1 MGAMLIDESI
11 KAKPGIVNLQG
22 VTRAGITVVPERDRS
37 ALKKTVLIGSR
48 IVVDV
53 AAMTLAVWVTYWLR
67 FENSSVVATFQPE
80 YVPNLGNLLLTFIMG
95 APILLVYLRTFGL
108 YDVYRHSRL
117 LDQFPRIIWAVNAY
131 LFTMLVI
138 TFLLKGAEITRG
150 YLIMFLFSCV
160 ILLLLGRTLLQLA
173 LHLAGVEDVVMRNTL
188 IVGSGEV
195 GKQLALKLKKHHQFG
210 LDPIGFVDDDPLYT
224 GFEEKELSKLQVLG
238 GFGDLE
244 SIVRDHNVGKVIVA
258 FSGVSHEQLLDLSA
272 TCTRLGVECSIVPR
286 LFEVITND
294 IKITEVGG
302 IPLIRVRR
310 KSIQGFSRILKVT
323 EDYVLVSCIFLL
335 VWPILL
341 ATAIAIKL
349 DSPGPVFFRHRRIG
363 RGGEPFDCF
372 KFRSMV
378 CDAEE
383 MQAQLVE
390 EDKNAQDWLCWKL
403 KDDPR
408 VTRVGKWIRRFSLD
422 ELPQIFNVL
431 GGQMSLVGPRP
442 HIQEEVDS
450 YQEWHSP
457 RLNVKPGMT
466 GIWQVSGRSEIPFDE
481 MIKLD
486 LYYIERWSLWQ
497 DCKILL
503 RTITAVMRRDG
514 AY

>member
-11 KAKPGIVNLQG
+11 KAKTGIVNLQG
-22 VTRAGITVVPERDRS
+22 VSRAGITVVPERDRS
-37 ALKKTVLIGSR
+37 TLKRTALISSR
-48 IVVDV
+48 VTVDV
-53 AAMTLAVWVTYWLR
+53 LTMTLAVWVAYWLR
-67 FENSSVVATFQPE
+67 FQSTSVITTFQPE
-80 YVPNLGNLLLTFIMG
+80 YVPVLRDLLFTFIMG
-95 APILLVYLRTFGL
+95 TPFLLFYMHMFGL
-108 YDVYRHSRL
+108 YDVYRHTRL
-117 LDQFPRIIWAVNAY
+117 LDQFPRIILAVNSY
-131 LFTMLVI
+131 IITMLVI
-138 TFLLKGAEITRG
+138 TFLLRSAEITRG
-150 YLIMFLFSCV
+150 YLIMFWCSCV

-173 LHLAGVEDVVMRNTL
+173 LHLVGVEDVVMRNTL

-195 GKQLALKLKKHHQFG
+195 GKHLALKLKKHHQFG
-210 LDPIGFVDDDPLYT
+210 LDPIGFVDDDPLYVS
-224 GFEEKELSKLQVLG
+224 FEEKELCKLQVLG
-238 GFGDLE
+238 GFADMEGILHDY
-244 SIVRDHNVGKVIVA
+244 NVGKVIVA

-310 KSIQGFSRILKVT
+310 KSIQGFSRVLKAA
-323 EDYVLVSCIFLL
+323 EDYVLASLIFLM

-349 DSPGPVFFRHRRIG
+349 DSPGPVLFRHRRIG
-363 RGGEPFDCF
+363 RGGKPFDCF

-378 CDAEE
+378 SNAEE
-383 MQAQLVE
+383 LQAQMVE
-390 EDKNAQDWLCWKL
+390 EDNAGWCCWKQ

-422 ELPQIFNVL
+422 ELPQLFNVL

-450 YQEWHSP
+450 YQEWHTP
-457 RLNVKPGMT
+457 RLNVKPGIT

-503 RTITAVMRRDG
+503 RTVSAVLRRDG

>member
-22 VTRAGITVVPERDRS
+22 VSRAGITVVPERDRS
-37 ALKKTVLIGSR
+37 ALKKTALISSR
-48 IVVDV
+48 MVVDTI
-53 AAMTLAVWVTYWLR
+53 AMTAAVWVAYWLR
-67 FENSSVVATFQPE
+67 FESTPVIGAFQPE
-80 YVPNLGNLLLTFIMG
+80 FVPNMRDLFLAFVMG
-95 APILLVYLRTFGL
+95 IPILLFFLNAFDL

-117 LDQFPRIIWAVNAY
+117 LDQIPRILGAVNAY
-131 LFTMLVI
+131 LVTMLVL
-138 TFLLKGAEITRG
+138 TFLLKGADITRG
-150 YLIMFLFSCV
+150 FLIMFWCACV
-160 ILLLLGRTLLQLA
+160 AFVLSGRTLLQLG
-173 LHLAGVEDVVMRNTL
+173 LHVAGVQDVVMRNTL
-188 IVGSGEV
+188 IIGSGEV
-195 GKQLALKLKKHHQFG
+195 GKHLALKLKKHHQFG
-210 LDPIGFVDDDPLYT
+210 LDPIGFVDDDPLYS
-224 GFEEKELSKLQVLG
+224 GFEEKELCNLQVLG
-238 GFGDLE
+238 GLNDLE
-244 SIVRDHNVGKVIVA
+244 TILHNYHVGKVIVA

-310 KSIQGFSRILKVT
+310 KSIRGVSRALKAV
-323 EDYVLVSCIFLL
+323 EDFVLASFIFLL

-363 RGGEPFDCF
+363 RAGKPFNCL

-378 CDAEE
+378 SNAEE
-383 MQAQLVE
+383 LQAQMVE
-390 EDKNAQDWLCWKL
+390 EDNADWCCWKK

-408 VTRVGKWIRRFSLD
+408 VTRVGKWIRRFSID

-450 YQEWHSP
+450 YQEWHTP
-457 RLNVKPGMT
+457 RLNVRPGIT
-466 GIWQVSGRSEIPFDE
+466 GIWQVSGRSDIPFDE

-503 RTITAVMRRDG
+503 RTVSAVLRRDG